1 MKHFKKIESKFLF
14 SLLIMSVWSIIAVGQ
29 TTAKISKHIPEIEK
43 WIQKQFAKG
52 KTPPFSFICDG
63 KPSAEFIRQWDYS
76 QQKIE
81 SEEADVIKYLFT
93 YYNPTNGLKVE
104 CTVKGYPS
112 YQAAEWVLNFTNKGT
127 SNSPTLEQ
135 VKVVDLA
142 MQYASKGEFKLHY
155 ADGNHISKYDFHP
168 RSVTLA
174 TGETKQMSPQGGR
187 SSEGDYL
194 PFFNIESPA
203 GQGVILG
210 VGWSGTWY
218 ADVCAQ
224 DNRTISMASG
234 MKTMKLYLRPQET
247 IRTPSISLMFWENI
261 DRMAGHNKFR
271 RFVLAHKSRKINGKF
286 AEYPLSSGFNYR
298 DPAPCTEYSCLTAD
312 YAIAMVKRYI
322 QFGLKPEVFW
332 LDAGWNTD
340 AADFEHGK
348 TWANTAGN
356 WTVDTLRFPKGLRPV
371 ADEIHKVGAKFM
383 VWFEP
388 ERVIRGTQWAVEH
401 PDWMLDIPE
410 HNNDTYLLFDLGN
423 PEACHWMSKYIG
435 DMLEEN
441 GIDYYR
447 QDFNMQPD
455 IYWAANDEPG
465 RTGMKEIRH
474 IEGLYYFWDYLLSR
488 FPNLLIDNC
497 ASGGRRIDWETIGR
511 SAPLWRS
518 DYYHYD
524 DPDGYQ
530 CHTYGLNFFLPL
542 HGTGSL
548 QTDPYSFRSSVST
561 ALIYNWKITDKNASV
576 YEMQRCLKE
585 FHEIRPYY
593 YEDYY
598 PLTGTE
604 DMTRDNIWL
613 AYQMHRPSDDSG
625 IIVAFRRTASKDK
638 KITVRLSGV
647 DPEKYYPVTD
657 MDSRQS
663 KIYQGKELTS
673 QLPLILEKPHSSLLL
688 KYKVTNEKPN
698 KE

>member
-332 LDAGWNTD
+332 LDAGWYNHS
-340 AADFEHGK
+340 ADVANHK
-348 TWANTAGN
+348 NWANTVGN
-356 WTVDTLRFPKGLRPV
+356 WTVDSIRFPEGLRPI
-371 ADEIHKVGAKFM
+371 ADEVHRVGSKFM

-388 ERVIRGTQWAVEH
+388 ERVMKGSAWALQH
-401 PDWMLDIPE
+401 PQWMLDARGKAKQEDWTKDGE
-410 HNNDTYLLFDLGN
+410 HDSYLFNLGN
-423 PEACHWMSKYIG
+423 PEACRWMSKYIG
-435 DMLEEN
+435 DFLEEN

-447 QDFNMQPD
+447 QDFNIEPEGF
-455 IYWAANDEPG
+455 WAANDEPG
-465 RTGMKEIRH
+465 RQGICEIRY
-474 IEGLYYFWDYLLSR
+474 IEGLYSFWEYLLNR
-488 FPNLLIDNC
+488 FPGLLVDNC
-497 ASGGRRIDWETIGR
+497 ASGGRRIDLESISR
-511 SAPLWRS
+511 SAPMWRT
-518 DYYHYD
+518 DYSYGE
-524 DPDGYQ
+524 PIGYQ
-530 CHTYGLNFFLPL
+530 CHTYGLNLYLPL
-542 HGTGSL
+542 HGTGTVSADKF
-548 QTDPYSFRSSVST
+548 TFRSSLGTSI
-561 ALIYNWKITDKNASV
+561 IYNWKITEAGQSIYDMRDRQA
-576 YEMQRCLKE
+576 EFKE
-585 FHEIRPYY
+585 LRPYF

-598 PLTGTE
+598 PLSGINNITSE
-604 DMTRDNIWL
+604 NIWL
-613 AYQMHRPSDDSG
+613 AYQ
-625 IIVAFRRTASKDK
+625 
-638 KITVRLSGV
+638 L
-647 DPEKYYPVTD
+647 
-657 MDSRQS
+657 
-663 KIYQGKELTS
+663 
-673 QLPLILEKPHSSLLL
+673 
-688 KYKVTNEKPN
+688 
-698 KE
+698 